1 MITCP
6 NCGNK
11 NHEGALFC
19 EACGVYFH
27 TGGSLATN
35 ALPTKSTSVP
45 GPSGFPG
52 PIDPA
57 GGAPMLLVLTSEPDT
72 RRFVIDPRTQTA
84 LIGRSDPNAK
94 LYVDVDLTGKDGQAY
109 GVSRRHARVHYISG
123 HYEME
128 DVESLNGTY
137 INGRKMRPYLSE
149 VLHEGDEVKLGDL
162 TLKVSLE
169 NVR

>member
-1 MITCP
+1 
-6 NCGNK
+6 
-11 NHEGALFC
+11 
-19 EACGVYFH
+19 
-27 TGGSLATN
+27 
-35 ALPTKSTSVP
+35 
-45 GPSGFPG
+45 
-52 PIDPA
+52 
-57 GGAPMLLVLTSEPDT
+57 MLLVLTSEPDG
-72 RRFVIDPRTQTA
+72 RRFVIDPRAQTA

-94 LYVDVDLTGKDGQAY
+94 LYVDVDLTGKDGQAF
-109 GVSRRHARVHYISG
+109 GVSRRHARVHYING

-149 VLHEGDEVKLGDL
+149 VLHESDEVRLGDL